1 VSPRTTA
8 GVRRASVVLAA
19 LALLA
24 GCGSGAAPSARRSAE
39 PAWFDRCPAATGPAT
54 GARTLPAVT
63 LTCFT
68 GGRPVPLARAY
79 GKPTVI
85 NLWASWCGPCRAELP
100 EVQRYAAGH
109 PDVVVLTVDTRD
121 TRTAGL
127 SFAQDAKVTLPTLY
141 DPDKRLLSGVGRSAL
156 PVTLLVDGHG
166 ALVET
171 YNGTALT
178 ADSLDR
184 LVTRKLEP

>member
-1 VSPRTTA
+1 MRPLLVA
-8 GVRRASVVLAA
+8 FAA
-19 LALLA
+19 LVLLA
-24 GCGSGAAPSARRSAE
+24 GCGTDAAPKAKRSAE
-39 PAWFDRCPAATGPAT
+39 PAWFERCPAATGPAT
-54 GARTLPAVT
+54 GAHTLPDVT

-68 GGRPVPLARAY
+68 GGRSVPLARAY

-100 EVQRYAAGH
+100 EIQRYAKQH

-121 TRTAGL
+121 TRGAGL

-141 DPDKRLLSGVGRSAL
+141 DPDKRLLSGVDRTAL

-184 LVTRKLEP
+184 LVTSKLEP